1 MGVCGTLPSIDCLH
15 LYIDGRVDNSGHME
29 ASVAEMAT
37 KGFYGEEPQ
46 TSLYQLTIWTKIINK
61 FSKLI
66 TVSLDIIFASSTRA
80 HKHTHTHVDVLKTV
94 YMDS

>member
-15 LYIDGRVDNSGHME
+15 TE

-46 TSLYQLTIWTKIINK
+46 TSLYQLTIWTNVINK